1 MNETM
6 MENPDINVEFEGH
19 VAIVELCRPPDNYF
33 DAGLIQ
39 GLADIYEKL
48 DTDPVCRAIVQCSR
62 GKHFCAGFQF
72 NRPPE
77 LPGKERTAQADVET
91 IYGHALRLYRSCK
104 PVVAAVQGAAIGGG
118 LGLALVA
125 DFRITCA
132 DARFSANFSRL
143 GFHHGFG
150 LSVTLPRLVGH
161 NQANLMLFTGRRIDG
176 ETAVS
181 TGLADRSVAQGDVR
195 KAAIEL
201 AAEISE
207 SAPLAV
213 QAIRKTQ
220 RRQLLSELPE
230 AIQRELAEQ
239 TRLKSTAD
247 FREGISAST
256 QRRPP
261 RFSGE

>member
-1 MNETM
+1 MSS
-6 MENPDINVEFEGH
+6 PDINVNFEGY
-19 VAIVELCRPPDNYF
+19 VAVVEICRPPDNYF

-39 GLADIYEKL
+39 GLADIYEEL
-48 DTDPVCRAIVQCSR
+48 DADRRCRAIVQCSR
-62 GKHFCAGFQF
+62 GKHFCAGFRF
-72 NRPPE
+72 NKS
-77 LPGKERTAQADVET
+77 PGKPGQVQSGQTEVNI
-91 IYGHALRLYRSCK
+91 IYEHALRLYQSGK

-132 DARFSANFSRL
+132 EARFSANFSRL

-150 LSVTLPRLVGH
+150 LSLTLPRLLGH
-161 NQANLMLFTGRRIDG
+161 TQANLMLFTGRRINGD
-176 ETAVS
+176 TAVS
-181 TGLADRSVAQGDVR
+181 MGLADRLVAKEEVR

-220 RRQLLSELPE
+220 RLKLLSELPS
-230 AIQRELAEQ
+230 AIERELSEQ
-239 TRLKSTAD
+239 TRLKTTSD
-247 FREGISAST
+247 FKEGISASAE
-256 QRRPP
+256 RRPP
-261 RFSGE
+261 EFSAE

>member
-1 MNETM
+1 MNS
-6 MENPDINVEFEGH
+6 PDINVDFEGY
-19 VAIVELCRPPDNYF
+19 VAVVEIRRPPDNYF

-39 GLADIYEKL
+39 GLAEIYEEL
-48 DTDPVCRAIVQCSR
+48 DADRRCRAIVQCSR
-62 GKHFCAGFQF
+62 GKHFCAGFRF
-72 NRPPE
+72 NKPT
-77 LPGKERTAQADVET
+77 GKPAQEQTSQAEAET
-91 IYGHALRLYRSCK
+91 LYEHALRLYRAGK

-132 DARFSANFSRL
+132 EARFSANFSRL

-150 LSVTLPRLVGH
+150 LSLTLPRLIGPTR
-161 NQANLMLFTGRRIDG
+161 ANLMLFTGRRMNG

-181 TGLADRSVAQGDVR
+181 MGLADRLVAKEDVR

-213 QAIRKTQ
+213 QAIRATQ
-220 RRQLLSELPE
+220 RLELLSALPS
-230 AIQRELAEQ
+230 AIERELSEQ
-239 TRLKSTAD
+239 TRLKTTSD
-247 FREGISAST
+247 FKEGISASAE
-256 QRRPP
+256 RRPP
-261 RFSGE
+261 EFSAQ

>member
-6 MENPDINVEFEGH
+6 IKSPDINVVFEGH
-19 VAIVELCRPPDNYF
+19 VALVELCRPPDNYF

-48 DTDPVCRAIVQCSR
+48 DADPVCRAIVQCSR

-72 NRPPE
+72 NRPTE
-77 LPGKERTAQADVET
+77 LSGKKSATQAEVET
-91 IYGHALRLYRSCK
+91 IYGHALRLYRSGK

-161 NQANLMLFTGRRIDG
+161 NRANLMLFTGRRIDG

-181 TGLADRSVAQGDVR
+181 TGLVDQLVAIEDVR
-195 KAAIEL
+195 KAAIAL

-220 RRQLLSELPE
+220 RQQLLGELPE
-230 AIQRELAEQ
+230 AIRRELAEQ
-239 TRLKSTAD
+239 TRLKSTSD

-256 QRRPP
+256 QRRSPQ
-261 RFSGE
+261 FSGE

>member
-1 MNETM
+1 MKEQTTNS
-6 MENPDINVEFEGH
+6 PDINLDFEGY
-19 VAIVELCRPPDNYF
+19 VAIVEICRPPDNYF
-33 DAGLIQ
+33 DAGLIRR
-39 GLADIYEKL
+39 LADIYEEL
-48 DTDPVCRAIVQCSR
+48 DADPVCRAIVQCSR

-72 NRPPE
+72 NKPHRIAGQE
-77 LPGKERTAQADVET
+77 QTSQAEVKTLYE
-91 IYGHALRLYRSCK
+91 HALRLYQSGK

-132 DARFSANFSRL
+132 EARFSANFSRL

-150 LSVTLPRLVGH
+150 LSITLPRLVGH

-181 TGLADRSVAQGDVR
+181 TGLADQLVAKQDVR
-195 KAAIEL
+195 NTALTL
-201 AAEISE
+201 AAEISQ

-220 RRQLLSELPE
+220 RQKLLVELPSAIEHELSE
-230 AIQRELAEQ
+230 Q
-239 TRLKSTAD
+239 TSLKTTSD
-247 FREGISAST
+247 FKEGISASAE
-256 QRRPP
+256 RRPP
-261 RFSGE
+261 EFSGE